1 MKSPSCPYLLKT
13 RFVKN
18 TFYLL
23 VIVVLSLLIGFFWG
37 SRSEELG
44 LFSAERSSAQAKM
57 NLLMDYVDQRYVD
70 SLDIDALSIEVI
82 QEIIDRLDP
91 HTVYIPKEES
101 QALSETMQG
110 NFVGIGVSFYMVQD
124 TVTIVRVLGGGP
136 SKKAGIL
143 AGDRILIA
151 DTDTLYQKEFQ
162 IEDIVSKLKGT
173 PDSSVNLQFYRPQ
186 NDSLFSLTMPRGTV
200 PLKSV
205 EAHFPV
211 NETTGYI
218 KINRFSQTTYEEFI
232 TALRSF
238 DLYQTKKLILD
249 LRDNPGGYMFPAKQI
264 ADEFLED
271 GNPIVITKSNNGIRQ
286 QTLATEKG
294 GYEKGE
300 VYVLLN
306 EQSASA
312 AEVLAGALQDNDR
325 AWIVGRRSFGKGLVQ
340 QQLPLGDGDAVRL
353 TTARYYT
360 PTGRSI
366 QRPYSSDKEAY
377 YDEVNQRY
385 DSGEMADVAKVPVND
400 TLVYKTPGGRT
411 VYGGGGITPDIYV
424 PNNNTRAEEF
434 DFFLLRSNLMNHFVF
449 STIDEDRGAYEFAS
463 EADFIATPL
472 ANTQRW
478 IQDFKTYCK
487 DNGLPLN
494 IKDTQIVGNAIKAY
508 LGLQLFGENCY
519 AKILTQQDVFIER
532 ALTHR
537 SIED

>member
-1 MKSPSCPYLLKT
+1 
-13 RFVKN
+13 VKN

-44 LFSAERSSAQAKM
+44 LFSAERSSAQAKL

-124 TVTIVRVLGGGP
+124 TVTIVRVLEGGP

-143 AGDRILIA
+143 TGDRILIA

-205 EAHFPV
+205 EAHFSV

-532 ALTHR
+532 ALTHQ